1 MTTTRR
7 RWHVSALAAAAL
19 IVAGCGGGSNSTD
32 SPLAS
37 RVVVFGDSLSD
48 LGAYTP
54 ATQIP
59 IGPGQNP
66 GEAPFFGGKFTT
78 NSHTGYA
85 CQRDSTG
92 ALVRDP
98 VTRSLICSNTNNANI
113 WVEWISARLGVAITP
128 ALVGFGPTA
137 NRRKCP
143 VAATIP
149 ALAGSCT
156 GYAQG
161 GSRVTSPA
169 GIGNPTGDG
178 GSLAAPA
185 PMTVPMVT
193 QVADHLAAFT
203 RFGGDDI
210 VFVWGGNNDTFIQ
223 LGLVGAGAI
232 APADAAAAM
241 QTAATELVA
250 LVKDEILAKGAKR
263 VAVMTLPDASNAP
276 AFAGADA
283 NTRGLLSQLSAAFN
297 ATMVAGLEGSGA
309 KIIDARTLNAAVQSS
324 PASFGLTNVTTP
336 ACNAAIING
345 VTGGRI
351 ADGSSLFCNAAPAAL
366 FTAAGLP
373 NLNAITPGASASTY
387 LFADGVHP
395 TTGGHKIFADQV
407 LVKLKDFGWVPDN
420 L

>member
-1 MTTTRR
+1 MTLTRR
-7 RWHVSALAAAAL
+7 RWHISALAAAAL
-19 IVAGCGGGSNSTD
+19 IVAACGGGSDTD
-32 SPLAS
+32 SPLAT

-48 LGAYTP
+48 IGAYTP

-59 IGPGQNP
+59 IGQAAGSP
-66 GEAPFFGGKFTT
+66 PFFGGKFTT
-78 NSHTGYA
+78 NSHTGYTA
-85 CQRDSTG
+85 T
-92 ALVRDP
+92 
-98 VTRSLICSNTNNANI
+98 SNTNNANI
-113 WVEWISARLGVAITP
+113 WVEWIAARLGVAITP
-128 ALVGFGPTA
+128 ALVGFGPAINPVTQQPGRRACPAAA
-137 NRRKCP
+137 N
-143 VAATIP
+143 P

-169 GIGNPTGDG
+169 GIGNPNGNGINGT
-178 GSLAAPA
+178 SPA

-203 RFGGDDI
+203 SFGRDDI
-210 VFVWGGNNDTFIQ
+210 VFVWGGNNDAFVQ

-263 VAVMTLPDASNAP
+263 VAVMTLPDASTAP
-276 AFAGADA
+276 AFAGADQ

-297 ATMVAGLEGSGA
+297 ATMVTGLEGSGA
-309 KIIDARTLNAAVQSS
+309 KIIDARTLNATVQAS

-336 ACNAAIING
+336 ACNATIIAG

-351 ADGSSLFCNAAPAAL
+351 TDGSSLFCNAAPAAL

-373 NLNAITPGASASTY
+373 NLNAITPGASANTY

-407 LVKLKDFGWVPDN
+407 WTQLKNFGWVPDN

>member
-19 IVAGCGGGSNSTD
+19 IVAGCGGGSNTD

-48 LGAYTP
+48 IGAYTV

-59 IGPGQNP
+59 LGQAPGV
-66 GEAPFFGGKFTT
+66 APFFGGKFTT
-78 NSHTGYA
+78 NTHTGYSA
-85 CQRDSTG
+85 T
-92 ALVRDP
+92 
-98 VTRSLICSNTNNANI
+98 SNTNNANI

-128 ALVGFGPTA
+128 AEVGFGPAA

-143 VAATIP
+143 AAANP
-149 ALAGSCT
+149 ALATSCT

-169 GIGNPTGDG
+169 GIGNPNGNGINGT
-178 GSLAAPA
+178 SPA

-193 QVADHLAAFT
+193 QVADHLTAFT
-203 RFGGDDI
+203 SFGRDDI
-210 VFVWGGNNDTFIQ
+210 VFVWGGNNDAFVQ

-241 QTAATELVA
+241 QTAATELVT
-250 LVKDEILAKGAKR
+250 LVKNEILAKGAKR
-263 VAVMTLPDASNAP
+263 VAVMTLPDASTAP

-297 ATMVAGLEGSGA
+297 AAMVAGLEGSGA
-309 KIIDARTLNAAVQSS
+309 KVIDARTLNATVQAS

-336 ACNAAIING
+336 ACNAQIIAG
-345 VTGGRI
+345 VTGGRVT
-351 ADGSSLFCNAAPAAL
+351 DGSSLFCNAAPAAL

-373 NLNAITPGASASTY
+373 SLNAITPGASASTY

-407 LVKLKDFGWVPDN
+407 WTQLKNFGWVPDN